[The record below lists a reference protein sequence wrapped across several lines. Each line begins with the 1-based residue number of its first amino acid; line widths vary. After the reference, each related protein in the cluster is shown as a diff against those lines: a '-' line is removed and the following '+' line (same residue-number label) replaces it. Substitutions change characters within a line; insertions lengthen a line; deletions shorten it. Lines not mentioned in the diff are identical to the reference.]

1 MRFCWVWRL
10 GIIFSLARLG
20 TELPQ
25 YASKAQGLVNSA
37 TAKLA
42 ALGVGPEQ
50 IKQAA
55 GSLNLGKLA
64 GVIGALLSSVAGLAS
79 NFVFLLALLLFLS
92 VETGGAGDRMA
103 SIAADRPRI
112 SEALGHFAWGTRQY
126 LLVTTVFGAI
136 VAVLDTVA
144 LALLGIPLAVTWGL
158 LSFITN
164 YIPNI
169 GFILG
174 VIPPALLGLL
184 TGGPKLMVIV
194 IVVYCVLN
202 TVIQSVIQP
211 RFIGDAVGLSVT
223 VTFVVLFFWAW
234 LLGPLG
240 AILAIPI
247 TLLCKALLV
256 DIDPQARVG
265 RRAVAG
271 LGEGA
276 RPGRT
281 SAGEEAPS
289 SPARPSCRP
298 GRRHGR
304 SDRRAVGPR
313 GAGRAVGRTGAI
325 GSSTG
330 PARRYPVVDRP
341 CSSRPSATQ
350 LLASARPATGKPR
363 ISPGTKTESRRS
375 AGRSQLSSLT
385 TQTRSYAVAWRAAN
399 LNSSCAASPSYSRSS
414 GPSRYSRRSLWPPAI
429 CRRNTG
435 ATTSSKSSSSIS
447 PTASK
452 PIVPGGMS
460 NICLNTVSGP
470 RVCSGWSSG
479 GGRTSVVRPRS
490 AVIVARP
497 RHHRLIR
504 EG

>member
-1 MRFCWVWRL
+1 MTTPVPEPGVVGAVPTPLANGAGPRRGALPRALVILIGAAAVVVVVAGIQATAWLIGPAFMALIVVIAVAPVHGWLRRHGWPGWATTLVLILLVYGILLGLAL

-25 YASKAQGLVNSA
+25 YASKADDLVNSA

-50 IKQAA
+50 LQQAA
-55 GSLNLGKLA
+55 SSLNLGKLA

-92 VETGGAGDRMA
+92 VETGGAGDRIA
-103 SIAADRPRI
+103 SIAADRPRVA
-112 SEALGHFAWGTRQY
+112 EALGHFAWGTRQY
-126 LLVTTVFGAI
+126 LLVTTVFGFI
-136 VAVLDTVA
+136 VAVLDTIA
-144 LALLGIPLAVTWGL
+144 LAILGIPLAVTWGL

-184 TGGPKLMVIV
+184 TGGPTLMVIV

-256 DIDPQARVG
+256 DIDPQARWADALL
-265 RRAVAG
+265 RD
-271 LGEGA
+271 
-276 RPGRT
+276 
-281 SAGEEAPS
+281 SAKEPD
-289 SPARPSCRP
+289 PAEP
-298 GRRHGR
+298 
-304 SDRRAVGPR
+304 
-313 GAGRAVGRTGAI
+313 T
-325 GSSTG
+325 
-330 PARRYPVVDRP
+330 PV
-341 CSSRPSATQ
+341 
-350 LLASARPATGKPR
+350 K
-363 ISPGTKTESRRS
+363 KSRRRRRDHRADPVDGS
-375 AGRSQLSSLT
+375 DVQT
-385 TQTRSYAVAWRAAN
+385 TEQPVRAT
-399 LNSSCAASPSYSRSS
+399 PD
-414 GPSRYSRRSLWPPAI
+414 
-429 CRRNTG
+429 
-435 ATTSSKSSSSIS
+435 
-447 PTASK
+447 
-452 PIVPGGMS
+452 VP
-460 NICLNTVSGP
+460 
-470 RVCSGWSSG
+470 
-479 GGRTSVVRPRS
+479 
-490 AVIVARP
+490 
-497 RHHRLIR
+497 
-504 EG
+504 